1 MKRAVIFPIIAIV
14 LLAVM
19 YGPYLLLLLLVIP
32 IGYFFIKR
40 QEKAAPEIVKYAN
53 MNMEEVEAK
62 YGEAED
68 VVVLDATKANELE
81 GVILFY
87 PSQNKMIVT
96 GEEMK
101 LSDLEGVMPKNLATP
116 YVADEYAVILTTK
129 DPLRPTIRLRVGY
142 DGGLAGEL
150 AAQIDKHIP
159 SRNK

>member
-40 QEKAAPEIVKYAN
+40 QEKAAPEIVTYAN
-53 MNMEEVEAK
+53 VEEVEAK

-68 VVVLDATKANELE
+68 VVVLDATRANELK

-87 PSQNKMIVT
+87 PSQDKMIVT

-101 LSDLEGVMPKNLATP
+101 LSDLEGVMSKNLATP
-116 YVADEYAVILTTK
+116 YVSDEYAVILTTK
-129 DPLRPTIRLRVGY
+129 DPLRPTVRLRVGY
-142 DGGLAGEL
+142 DGGLAGEI
-150 AAQIDKHIP
+150 AGQIDKYVP

>member
-40 QEKAAPEIVKYAN
+40 QEKAAPEIVTYAN
-53 MNMEEVEAK
+53 VEEVEAK

-68 VVVLDATKANELE
+68 VVVLDATRANELE

-87 PSQNKMIVT
+87 PFQDKMIVT

-101 LSDLEGVMPKNLATP
+101 LSDLEGVMSKNLATP
-116 YVADEYAVILTTK
+116 YVSDEYAVIFTTK
-129 DPLRPTIRLRVGY
+129 DPLRPTVRLRVGY
-142 DGGLAGEL
+142 DGGLAGEI
-150 AAQIDKHIP
+150 AGQIDKHVP

>member
-1 MKRAVIFPIIAIV
+1 MKRAVIFPVIAIV

-32 IGYFFIKR
+32 IGYFFIKQ
-40 QEKAAPEIVKYAN
+40 QEKTVPPRVNYACV
-53 MNMEEVEAK
+53 EDVEAK
-62 YGEAED
+62 YGEPED
-68 VVVLDATKANELE
+68 VVVLDATKGNELE

-87 PSQNKMIVT
+87 PAQDKMIVV

-142 DGGLAGEL
+142 DGGLAGEI
-150 AAQIDKHIP
+150 AGQIDKHVLRDSP
-159 SRNK
+159 A